1 MKRKDRQLLFAAA
14 VLVLL
19 ELAGLTLAVQAHRWK
34 FFLYYT
40 YDSNLLGLISGVLLI
55 FEILLRR
62 KHPERLMPQALH
74 RLRFVSAC
82 TMEVTLVTVAFL
94 FLPAAALSNGMSAA
108 VQGLFLEGDAI
119 YVHLLA
125 PLWNLLMFLLL
136 EWDPP
141 LKFTD
146 TGRCLLWS
154 VIYTAVLVLLNAG
167 SLVDGPYPF
176 FQVHSQPVLLSVLLA
191 MAAFAG
197 NYFLICCTWLVS
209 RAVGTAHWRK
219 AQKML

>member
-19 ELAGLTLAVQAHRWK
+19 ELAGLMLAVQAHRWK

-108 VQGLFLEGDAI
+108 VQGLFLPFGI
-119 YVHLLA
+119 FF
-125 PLWNLLMFLLL
+125 FLLRRGGP
-136 EWDPP
+136 PP